1 MQIITKITQLTLLNV
16 LVCLLSATAMV
27 QAKTPE
33 TLTNQP
39 IQNGESIQPGQT
51 PDGIS
56 APEWNSIQQQINA
69 GKYRAYPD
77 TTGGYNS
84 SNPAHGWQIRYS
96 SNGTTTL
103 SPHDQQTPSYHLGMT
118 LKAIGYQT
126 LQQLNQPQQLSA
138 KDSTV
143 TYKWDD
149 SIKEWWINSPTRL
162 EQWFSIAKRPA
173 GASNGVPLTL
183 QLILDSE
190 LRARQSENSIQF
202 TDATGT
208 KITYDKLKVWDTSGR
223 ILSATM
229 QLTNNILS
237 LIVEDNNAQ
246 YPLTIDPSFQQQTIL
261 KSLNT
266 SYEDFFGGSVAIDGD
281 TLVVGAYRDTS
292 NASGVNGDQ
301 GNNSI
306 YNAGAAYVFIRIG
319 NTWRQQAYL
328 KASNTWKF
336 DEFGHSVAIAGNTIV
351 IGAPGV
357 DISATEADGDRS
369 NIFGERRYNSGAAYV
384 FTREGTTWSQ
394 QAYLRA
400 SNSEDGDHFGYAVS
414 IANDTVVIG
423 TPLAADSGAV
433 YVFTRSDGAWSQQA
447 YLKASNSEVGDK
459 FGFSVSIDND
469 TVVVGAYREASN
481 STGVDGDQSDNS
493 VVDSGAAYVFIRSG
507 DTWSQQA
514 YLKASNTNVH
524 NYFGY
529 SIAIANDTVVVGALL
544 EESNAIGINGDQSN
558 HEAPASGAVYVFTRS
573 DSIWS
578 QQAYLKA
585 SNTEYGDYFGAS
597 VSADRDTVVVG
608 AHHEIN
614 NGTAVNSGAAYVFTR
629 SNNMW
634 NQRAYLKPS
643 ADGFVLGWSVA
654 VSGNSIVAGAVGDA
668 GNSFISNDLPEN
680 AGGSAYVFNLV
691 SDAEG
696 CLLDVDGNAN
706 TDALTD
712 GLLLM
717 RYLFGSRGESLTANA
732 IATDCIRCSADE
744 LEPILEQCTAAGIYD
759 IDGNG
764 ELDTLTDG
772 LLMMR
777 FLFGIHDDAL
787 IKDAVADNCS
797 RCTVADIEM
806 HIQKL
811 APGGESIDPLSGE
824 VWLDSNGNA
833 VHDDNETGAELI
845 TVTVT
850 DESIPITRSTYT
862 DSNGRYTFKNLP
874 PGNSYRVNARQD
886 SQLNVEISD
895 TETTIVNLSV
905 DQLRNIIQADSI
917 TCTLQDAIT
926 SSIKNQSIGGCTTGI
941 DSPNGTS
948 SVDTLIDL
956 NPASEHPSVTLRGIE
971 TQFHGS
977 LNTEIKGNGSIIDE
991 FSLVT
996 SDTTGIPR
1004 VVLRDLII
1012 GKINN
1017 QSGGLT
1023 LDQVTVENAVIQR
1036 GYDSFTDVLNSTIG
1050 SFDAVAGSI
1059 HSSTVR
1065 GDTNGATTIKNSNV
1079 GGTVFLDIFNR
1090 NSNILKNSTIAQLA
1104 TVVEQQS
1111 PGIPL
1116 LPKLSVKIEES
1127 RINGLLINNFDA
1139 VIPKDCYTDA
1149 RIFSN
1154 NIVNGTELIRLRLTI
1169 DPQCLLN

>member
-1 MQIITKITQLTLLNV
+1 
-16 LVCLLSATAMV
+16 
-27 QAKTPE
+27 
-33 TLTNQP
+33 
-39 IQNGESIQPGQT
+39 
-51 PDGIS
+51 
-56 APEWNSIQQQINA
+56 
-69 GKYRAYPD
+69 
-77 TTGGYNS
+77 
-84 SNPAHGWQIRYS
+84 
-96 SNGTTTL
+96 
-103 SPHDQQTPSYHLGMT
+103 MT

-173 GASNGVPLTL
+173 SASNGVPLTL
-183 QLILDSE
+183 QLTLDSE
-190 LRARQSENSIQF
+190 LQARQSENSIQF

-208 KITYDKLKVWDTSGR
+208 KITYDKLKVWDASGR

-237 LIVEDNNAQ
+237 LIIEDDNAQ
-246 YPLTIDPSFQQQTIL
+246 YPLTIDPSFQQQIIL

-281 TLVVGAYRDTS
+281 TLVVGAYKDTS
-292 NASGVNGDQ
+292 NATGINGDQ
-301 GNNSI
+301 GNDSI
-306 YNAGAAYVFIRIG
+306 HSAGAAYVFIRIG

-414 IANDTVVIG
+414 IANDTVVVG
-423 TPLAADSGAV
+423 APHKKSNAVGVDVDGNPLAADSGGAV

-447 YLKASNSEVGDK
+447 YLKASNSEGGDN
-459 FGFSVSIDND
+459 FGFSVSVDND
-469 TVVVGAYREASN
+469 TVVVGAYREDSS
-481 STGVDGDQSDNS
+481 STGIDGDQSENS
-493 VVDSGAAYVFIRSG
+493 VMDSGAAYVFIRSG
-507 DTWSQQA
+507 DSWSQQA
-514 YLKASNTNVH
+514 YLKASNTNMH
-524 NYFGY
+524 NFFGY
-529 SIAIANDTVVVGALL
+529 SIAITDDTVVVGAPL

-558 HEAPASGAVYVFTRS
+558 HEAYASGAVYVFTRS

-614 NGTAVNSGAAYVFTR
+614 NPTAVNSGATYVFTR

-643 ADGFVLGWSVA
+643 ADGFVLGWSVS

-696 CLLDVDGNAN
+696 CLLDIDGNAN

-717 RYLFGSRGESLTANA
+717 RYLFGSRGESLTVDA

-744 LEPILEQCTAAGIYD
+744 LEPILEQCTTAGIYD

-772 LLMMR
+772 LLMIR
-777 FLFGIHDDAL
+777 SLFGIHDDAL
-787 IKDAVADNCS
+787 IEDAVADNCS
-797 RCTVADIEM
+797 RCTVADIETY
-806 HIQKL
+806 IQDL
-811 APGGESIDPLSGE
+811 IPGGESIAPNSGNQISGE

-833 VHDDNETGAELI
+833 VHDDNEPGAELI

-862 DSNGRYTFKNLP
+862 DSDGHYEFTNLP
-874 PGNSYRVNARQD
+874 PGNSYRVSAKQD

-895 TETTIVNLSV
+895 TEIANVNLSV

-926 SSIKNQSIGGCTTGI
+926 SSIKNQSIGGCSTGI
-941 DSPNGTS
+941 DSPAGIS

-956 NPASEHPSVTLRGIE
+956 NPTSEHPSVTLRGFE
-971 TQFHGS
+971 TQFLGS
-977 LNTEIKGNGSIIDE
+977 LETEIKGNGSIVDE
-991 FSLVT
+991 FSLLS
-996 SDTTGIPR
+996 SDAGNPR
-1004 VVLRDLII
+1004 SVVLRDLTI
-1012 GKINN
+1012 GKVNN
-1017 QSGGLT
+1017 SSGVLI
-1023 LDQVTVENAVIQR
+1023 LDLVTVENAVIQR
-1036 GYDSFTDVLNSTIG
+1036 GFDSSTDVLNSTIG

-1059 HSSTVR
+1059 LSSTVH
-1065 GDTNGATTIKNSNV
+1065 GDTKGATVIKNSV
-1079 GGTVFLDIFNR
+1079 VDGTVFLDTFNL
-1090 NSNILKNSTIAQLA
+1090 NSKLLKDSTVAELA
-1104 TVVEQQS
+1104 VVVEQQPSGS
-1111 PGIPL
+1111 PLVPQI
-1116 LPKLSVKIEES
+1116 VVNIDDS
-1127 RINGLLINNFDA
+1127 RINGVLINSFDG
-1139 VIPKDCYTDA
+1139 VIPEECYINT
-1149 RIFSN
+1149 RVFSN
-1154 NIVNGTELIRLRLTI
+1154 DIVNGSELTRLKLTV